1 MAHRQRHPSVWMTAM
16 ADCRP
21 PPWKLATVGLVA
33 GFGGGLASLG
43 GGTLIIPLLSEW
55 LGLDRH
61 QARGTA
67 MAVAGITALTGA
79 LSYASQGQVHW
90 PTLLWTGLPAALA
103 APWAARI
110 SQHWSD
116 QLLRRLFG
124 LVLLAGATALLF
136 HPGPGRGFA
145 DHWPHAWLL
154 ITGVVAGI
162 VAGVLGVSGG
172 PVLAP
177 LFVLGLGM
185 PQQLAQGSSLDAR
198 LPAIAAGLV
207 EDHREG
213 LVCWPLLPWLMAG
226 DLAGVIAG
234 TSLALTL
241 PEAVLRRFFA
251 LLLVLLAFH
260 EWADRP
266 FHPHF
271 QHRRA
276 HSSYP

>member
-1 MAHRQRHPSVWMTAM
+1 MKPMDTAT
-16 ADCRP
+16 P
-21 PPWKLATVGLVA
+21 TPWKLATVGLVA

-67 MAVAGITALTGA
+67 MAVAGVTAMAGA
-79 LSYASQGQVHW
+79 LSYATQGQVHW
-90 PTLLWTGLPAALA
+90 PTLLWTGGPAALV

-110 SQHWSD
+110 SLHWPD
-116 QLLRRLFG
+116 RLLRQLFG
-124 LVLLAGATALLF
+124 LVLLAGALALLF

-145 DHWPHAWLL
+145 HHWPHAWLL
-154 ITGVVAGI
+154 FTGVIAGM

-213 LVCWPLLPWLMAG
+213 LVCWALLPWLVVG
-226 DLAGVIAG
+226 DLAGVAAG
-234 TSLALTL
+234 TTLALAL
-241 PEAVLRRFFA
+241 PEVVLRRFFA
-251 LLLVLLAFH
+251 GLLVLLALH
-260 EWADRP
+260 EWAGRP

-271 QHRRA
+271 DHRRA